1 MLGIGTFKTI
11 YKGYDYNLGREVAW
25 CEINM
30 EQGNTQN
37 ISLIIKN
44 IENIIKLKHPNL
56 LDYIAVYYK
65 EDTNKVIIIT
75 ELLQGGNLKEYR
87 KYQKK
92 LKVKL
97 VKKWLKQ
104 ILSALD
110 FLHSNNLIHHDIKSK
125 NILVDRISG
134 DLKLGD
140 LIFAEKIGQ
149 NGFFSKYVGKEE
161 YMAPE
166 VKEGKYT
173 FKADIY
179 SLGLTIVQFIT
190 MEKPYKEYSRKKELY
205 EAKKNGIYPLVFNNI
220 KNEDIKNFIALCLQ
234 EEKSRPSCKELLN
247 NKWLNDK
254 DSLDNNTFI
263 ELSNDNINSDKSK
276 SCLDKNPNNYK
287 YKYKSSFNRSN
298 DTLLINES
306 ISSSIQLRPIYS
318 LDISKLNSSDCP
330 YANKNNKSK
339 IIHYDSFINCK
350 QLLKKDS
357 NKKIKSLFSIN
368 IGNKNNESKSIFSDK
383 ESNKYLNEF
392 ISDENIFEIDL
403 NKIITELFDIYL
415 YIIENKGKFY
425 FIFKDNEEDID
436 GINILLC
443 VKITTK
449 INNKKNVKIK
459 GEKKIELIG
468 KNEKEYLDIIIEQ
481 LKCLI
486 ELNKKDISL
495 IRNELNGK
503 INSTIKTYKI
513 IILKEKINKIIKNLK
528 DLTNNNNFNYLDCII
543 NNENINIAKLPKE
556 INDKLKNYKE
566 KKTNILNI
574 FCLNNVNSK
583 DEFYNDET
591 KEILIINLS

>member
-298 DTLLINES
+298 DTLLTNES

-350 QLLKKDS
+350 QFLKKDS

-495 IRNELNGK
+495 IRQELNEK

-543 NNENINIAKLPKE
+543 NNENINIAKLHKE

-574 FCLNNVNSK
+574 FCLNNVNSN
-583 DEFYNDET
+583 DEFYNGKT
-591 KEILIINLS
+591 KEILLINLS

>member
-1 MLGIGTFKTI
+1 MLGIGTFKKI

-263 ELSNDNINSDKSK
+263 ELSNGNINSDKSK

-425 FIFKDNEEDID
+425 FIFKENEEDID
-436 GINILLC
+436 GIYILLC

-449 INNKKNVKIK
+449 INNKKNMKIK
-459 GEKKIELIG
+459 NEKKIELIG

-495 IRNELNGK
+495 IRQELNEK

-574 FCLNNVNSK
+574 FCLNNVNSN
-583 DEFYNDET
+583 DEFYNGKT

>member
-1 MLGIGTFKTI
+1 MLGIGTFKKI

-330 YANKNNKSK
+330 YTNKNNKSK

-425 FIFKDNEEDID
+425 FIFKENEEDID
-436 GINILLC
+436 EINILLC

-449 INNKKNVKIK
+449 INNKKNMKIK
-459 GEKKIELIG
+459 NEKKIELIG

-495 IRNELNGK
+495 IRQELNEK

-528 DLTNNNNFNYLDCII
+528 DLTNNNNFNYLDYII

-574 FCLNNVNSK
+574 FCLNNVNSN
-583 DEFYNDET
+583 DEFYNGKT

>member
-1 MLGIGTFKTI
+1 MLGIGTFKKI

-149 NGFFSKYVGKEE
+149 NGFFSKYIGKEE

-276 SCLDKNPNNYK
+276 SCLDKSPNNYK

-330 YANKNNKSK
+330 YTNKNSKSK

-425 FIFKDNEEDID
+425 FIFKENEEDID

-449 INNKKNVKIK
+449 INKKKNMKIK
-459 GEKKIELIG
+459 NEKKIELIG

-495 IRNELNGK
+495 IRQELNGK

-574 FCLNNVNSK
+574 FCLNNVNSN
-583 DEFYNDET
+583 DEFYNGKT
-591 KEILIINLS
+591 KEILLINLS

>member
-1 MLGIGTFKTI
+1 MLGIGTFKKI

-276 SCLDKNPNNYK
+276 SYLDKNPNNYK

-425 FIFKDNEEDID
+425 FIFKENEEDID

-449 INNKKNVKIK
+449 INNKKNMKIK
-459 GEKKIELIG
+459 NEKKIELIG

-495 IRNELNGK
+495 IRQELNEK

-583 DEFYNDET
+583 DEFYNGKT

>member
-1 MLGIGTFKTI
+1 MLGIGTFKKI

-350 QLLKKDS
+350 QFLKKDS

-425 FIFKDNEEDID
+425 FIFKENEEDID

-449 INNKKNVKIK
+449 INKKKNMKIK
-459 GEKKIELIG
+459 NEKKIELIG

-495 IRNELNGK
+495 IRQELNEK

-574 FCLNNVNSK
+574 FCLNNVNSN
-583 DEFYNDET
+583 DEFYNGKT

>member
-1 MLGIGTFKTI
+1 MLGIGTFKKI

-25 CEINM
+25 CEINR

-350 QLLKKDS
+350 QFLKKDS

-449 INNKKNVKIK
+449 INNKKNMKIK
-459 GEKKIELIG
+459 NEKKIELIG

-495 IRNELNGK
+495 IRQELNGK

-574 FCLNNVNSK
+574 FCLNNVNSN
-583 DEFYNDET
+583 DEFYNGKT

>member
-1 MLGIGTFKTI
+1 MLGIGTFKKI

-350 QLLKKDS
+350 QFLKKDS

-495 IRNELNGK
+495 IRQELNEK

-574 FCLNNVNSK
+574 FCLNNVNSN
-583 DEFYNDET
+583 DEFYNGKT
-591 KEILIINLS
+591 KEILLINLS

>member
-1 MLGIGTFKTI
+1 MLGIGTFKKI

-350 QLLKKDS
+350 QFLKKDS

-425 FIFKDNEEDID
+425 FIFKENEEDID
-436 GINILLC
+436 GIYILLC

-449 INNKKNVKIK
+449 INKKKNMKIK
-459 GEKKIELIG
+459 NEKKIELIG

-495 IRNELNGK
+495 IRQELNEK

-574 FCLNNVNSK
+574 FCLNNVNSN
-583 DEFYNDET
+583 DEFYNGKT

>member
-1 MLGIGTFKTI
+1 MLGIGTFKKI

-330 YANKNNKSK
+330 YTNKNNKSK

-425 FIFKDNEEDID
+425 FIFKENEEDID
-436 GINILLC
+436 EINILLC

-449 INNKKNVKIK
+449 INNKKNMKIK
-459 GEKKIELIG
+459 NEKKIELIG

-495 IRNELNGK
+495 IRQELNEK

-574 FCLNNVNSK
+574 FCLNNVNSN
-583 DEFYNDET
+583 DEFYNGKT

>member
-1 MLGIGTFKTI
+1 MLGIGTFKKI

-425 FIFKDNEEDID
+425 FIFKENEEDID

-449 INNKKNVKIK
+449 INNKKNMKIK
-459 GEKKIELIG
+459 NEKKIELIG

-495 IRNELNGK
+495 IRQELNEK

-574 FCLNNVNSK
+574 FCLNNVNSN
-583 DEFYNDET
+583 DEFYNGKT
-591 KEILIINLS
+591 KEILLINLS

>member
-1 MLGIGTFKTI
+1 MLGIGTFKKI

-30 EQGNTQN
+30 EQGNAQN
-37 ISLIIKN
+37 ITSIIKN

-350 QLLKKDS
+350 QFLKKDS

-425 FIFKDNEEDID
+425 FIFKENEEDID
-436 GINILLC
+436 GIYILLC

-449 INNKKNVKIK
+449 INNKKNMKIK
-459 GEKKIELIG
+459 NEKKIELIG

-495 IRNELNGK
+495 IRQELNEK

-574 FCLNNVNSK
+574 FCLNNVNSN
-583 DEFYNDET
+583 DEFYNGKT

>member
-1 MLGIGTFKTI
+1 MLGIGTFKKI

-330 YANKNNKSK
+330 YTNKNSKSK

-350 QLLKKDS
+350 QFLKKDS

-425 FIFKDNEEDID
+425 FIFKENEEDID
-436 GINILLC
+436 GIYILLC

-449 INNKKNVKIK
+449 INKKKNMKIK
-459 GEKKIELIG
+459 NEKKIELIG

-495 IRNELNGK
+495 IRQELNEK

-574 FCLNNVNSK
+574 FCLNNVNSN
-583 DEFYNDET
+583 DEFYNGKT

>member
-1 MLGIGTFKTI
+1 MLGIGTFKKI

-92 LKVKL
+92 VKVKL

-350 QLLKKDS
+350 QFLKKDS

-368 IGNKNNESKSIFSDK
+368 IGNKNNEYKSIFSDK

-425 FIFKDNEEDID
+425 FIFKENEEDID
-436 GINILLC
+436 GIYILLC

-449 INNKKNVKIK
+449 INKKKNMKIK
-459 GEKKIELIG
+459 NEKKIELIG

-495 IRNELNGK
+495 IRQELNEK

-583 DEFYNDET
+583 DEFYNGKT

>member
-1 MLGIGTFKTI
+1 MLGIGTFKKI

-425 FIFKDNEEDID
+425 FIFKENEEDID

-449 INNKKNVKIK
+449 INNKKNMKIK
-459 GEKKIELIG
+459 NEKKIELIG

-495 IRNELNGK
+495 IRQELNEK

-574 FCLNNVNSK
+574 FCLNNVNSN
-583 DEFYNDET
+583 DEFYNGKT

>member
-425 FIFKDNEEDID
+425 FIFKENEEDID

-449 INNKKNVKIK
+449 INNKKNMKIK
-459 GEKKIELIG
+459 NEKKIELIG

-495 IRNELNGK
+495 IRQELNEK

-583 DEFYNDET
+583 DEFYNGKT